1 MTRPPPITAHL
12 LTLHVGRVAG
22 VGERLERRAAGAGWL
37 ETGGTS
43 PRSGQIEMDGN
54 QSLICI

>member
-43 PRSGQIEMDGN
+43 PRSG
-54 QSLICI
+54 